1 VKRQRRF
8 SAIILATSRFGE
20 IHRSVQL
27 LTEEDE
33 IVRAVAHGAS
43 SPKGKLRGKADQL
56 TYGVCYLYT
65 EPVKGYSKI
74 TDFDPVEFYP
84 GIKGNLE
91 AFYTASSWAETVLKS
106 LAGGGQATEVFGLL
120 KESLDGLEGA
130 LPAGGRTPAGVG
142 SALLVRLYSIR
153 FLWRYLAILGVQP
166 DLDECG
172 TCGRV
177 LGEGE
182 LRFVRPRA
190 GDIVCESCS
199 GEYDLTLPA
208 PEALARLAAAE
219 VGAPGDRDLGS
230 VSLTPEDSRQL
241 SGVLYTLLEAT
252 LGASLETRRSG
263 RSILGMG

>member
-1 VKRQRRF
+1 MKRQRRF

-33 IVRAVAHGAS
+33 IVRAMAHGAS
-43 SPKGKLRGKADQL
+43 APKGKLRGKADQL

-91 AFYTASSWAETVLKS
+91 ALYTASSWAEAVLKS
-106 LAGGGQATEVFGLL
+106 LAGGGQTTEVFGLL
-120 KESLDGLEGA
+120 KESLDGLEA
-130 LPAGGRTPAGVG
+130 ELPAGGRTPGGVG
-142 SALLVRLYSIR
+142 SALLARLYSIR
-153 FLWRYLAILGVQP
+153 FLWRYLGILGVQP
-166 DLDECG
+166 DLGECG
-172 TCGRV
+172 SCGRL
-177 LGEGE
+177 LGGREP
-182 LRFVRPRA
+182 LFVRPRA
-190 GDIVCESCS
+190 GDIACAACATD
-199 GEYDLTLPA
+199 YDLLLPA
-208 PEALARLAAAE
+208 PDALARLAAAE
-219 VGAPGDRDLGS
+219 VGAPGGRALES
-230 VSLTPEDSRQL
+230 SSLSAEDSRQL
-241 SGVLYTLLEAT
+241 SGVLYTLLEAA